1 MKKLIVAAMM
11 VLGATSAFAGDSDA
25 LKAVMKAKTYAE
37 AEALLKQNLGQLAN
51 DAEKAKAYNKLV
63 DLGMKAYNDQQSIM
77 QTNQI
82 MKKNDPIDEN
92 AMNEGAYNALMN
104 AIECY
109 KYDQLP
115 NAKGKVAPKFGSNAA
130 RVWAARVQL
139 VNAGQTAAQNNKADE
154 VLKYWGAFLDT
165 DSEPLFA
172 GIDAKQ
178 KDGEKEYIGQ
188 VALFAARYAYQAKDA
203 ARCEKYCDIAMKS
216 EKEAKDALNL
226 KLYVMK
232 DGLKTHADSLAYVDK
247 LKGLYAQD
255 ENNEV
260 ILDGLNSMYSSMK
273 MEKEQEALLNAAIA
287 KNPSNFVALANLGMM
302 YIQKNDAD
310 NAIKNLKLALAA
322 KPDNVTVLTYLGAC
336 YNSKAGALQDPNGR
350 KVVYKEAIKVLD
362 KAKELD
368 PEKAQANWGYT
379 RYQAYYGFYGPTAA
393 ETKKAEEESK

>member
-92 AMNEGAYNALMN
+92 AMNEGAYNALLN
-104 AIECY
+104 AVECY

-165 DSEPLFA
+165 DSDPLFA
-172 GIDAKQ
+172 SIDAKQ

-350 KVVYKEAIKVLD
+350 KVVYKEAVKVLD

-379 RYQAYYGFYGPTAA
+379 RYQAYYGYYGPTAA